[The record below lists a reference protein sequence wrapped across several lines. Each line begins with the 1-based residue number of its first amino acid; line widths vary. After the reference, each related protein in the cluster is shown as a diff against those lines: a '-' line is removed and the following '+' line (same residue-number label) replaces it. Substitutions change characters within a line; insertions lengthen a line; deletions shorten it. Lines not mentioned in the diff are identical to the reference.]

1 MVAGNRD
8 PNRQSWPEQQD
19 PTPRTHPRQ
28 LPPPLQPSPPSPYMA
43 VLQREGG
50 KSHGPQSPP
59 PLPTIC
65 CSGAHLPELHA
76 MGQVHT
82 LDPIAWGRT
91 DDSVELGLSGSQ
103 IPVPISQPFTILE
116 IPKNLRCD
124 EQDNLRLPSTPPRH
138 PARCPPPYPW
148 NALPYVAKGTLQM
161 SLSEGS

>member
-1 MVAGNRD
+1 MYDEPWWLETEIPTGRAGLSNRPPHPGPTQD
-8 PNRQSWPEQQD
+8 SCLLLCSPHRHHPIWQSFKG
-19 PTPRTHPRQ
+19 R
-28 LPPPLQPSPPSPYMA
+28 
-43 VLQREGG
+43 GG

-91 DDSVELGLSGSQ
+91 DDSVELGFSGSQ

-116 IPKNLRCD
+116 IPKNLKCD
-124 EQDNLRLPSTPPRH
+124 EQDNLHPPPPR
-138 PARCPPPYPW
+138 PA
-148 NALPYVAKGTLQM
+148 TLQDVHLLIPGM
-161 SLSEGS
+161 HYLTWQRGLCR